1 MRFRNAPG
9 ESAMSSGTE
18 TIDVQITD
26 VSLPADDTRAFWLAR
41 SDGAPL
47 PPYLPGSHIDVHL
60 PGGLVRQYSLC
71 GSDVGAGAYRIAV
84 KLELASRGGSAWL
97 HRYARTG
104 TQLRIGAPRNAFA
117 LDDAARHHMLIAGG
131 IGVTPILSMA
141 HALAA
146 SGGSYTLSYFARG
159 DASVVFR
166 TELGRGPLAGRTH
179 IHTGLSP
186 DATRE
191 RVASLLS
198 TALPDTHVY
207 VCGPSAFM
215 AVVVEMARAA
225 VGVQRVHQE
234 SFGAAPLLP
243 DDERA
248 FSVRLHGREDAIL
261 VPADKSVLACLRE
274 AGVEIA
280 SSCEVG
286 VCGTCM
292 MRVIDGEAD
301 HRDTYLTDD
310 ERADGTCFLP
320 CVSRSKSRILVLDD
334 LE

>member
-1 MRFRNAPG
+1 
-9 ESAMSSGTE
+9 MSSGTE
-18 TIDVQITD
+18 TIDVRITE

-41 SDGAPL
+41 SDGLPL
-47 PPYLPGSHIDVHL
+47 PPYTPGSHIDVHL
-60 PGGLVRQYSLC
+60 PDGLVRQYSLC
-71 GSDVGAGAYRIAV
+71 GNDASASEYRIAV
-84 KLELASRGGSAWL
+84 KLEPASRGGSVWL
-97 HRYARTG
+97 HRTARVG

-117 LDDAARHHMLIAGG
+117 LNDAARHHMLIAGG

-146 SGGSYTLSYFARG
+146 SQESYSLTYFARS

-166 TELGRGPLAGRTH
+166 SELGRSPLAAQAH
-179 IHTGLSP
+179 IHAGLSP

-191 RVASLLS
+191 RVADLLS

-207 VCGPSAFM
+207 VCGPPAFM
-215 AVVVEMARAA
+215 EMVVSLARAMLDE
-225 VGVQRVHQE
+225 QRVHQE
-234 SFGAAPLLP
+234 SFGAAPLLAGG
-243 DDERA
+243 EHA
-248 FSVRLHGREDAIL
+248 FSVQLIGRDAAIP

-274 AGVEIA
+274 AGVDVA

-292 MRVIDGEAD
+292 MRVIAGEPD

-310 ERADGTCFLP
+310 ERAEGTCFLP
-320 CVSRSKSRILVLDD
+320 CVSRSKSRVLVLDD
-334 LE
+334 PE